1 MFVMPRRADLSRA
14 WHTGRRA
21 NQSMDFRSSEPSIP
35 SIAGRPRDK
44 IRALGTGAHPTP
56 MQGLTQIV
64 AVLGRELDLRAAV
77 AQLQKRI
84 AGALKLRDALCF
96 WIDWP
101 NRIAWTLSGR
111 VHHGVEEQVIEVAGS
126 GKRSMLAGAVI
137 EPIGPPPTRAV
148 LALRKPS
155 GIVFTPNDLIV
166 IQTLAQSIAPAL
178 DALIRAKAKP
188 T

>member
-1 MFVMPRRADLSRA
+1 
-14 WHTGRRA
+14 
-21 NQSMDFRSSEPSIP
+21 MDFRSSEPSIP

-44 IRALGTGAHPTP
+44 VRALGTGAHPTP

-64 AVLGRELDLRAAV
+64 AGLARERDLRTAV
-77 AQLQKRI
+77 AQLQNSI

-101 NRIAWTLSGR
+101 NRIAWTLGGR
-111 VHHGVEEQVIEVAGS
+111 VQHEIEEQVIATAGA
-126 GKRSMLAGAVI
+126 GKRSLFAGAVV
-137 EPIGPPPTRAV
+137 EPVGPPPTRAV

-155 GIVFTPNDLIV
+155 GLAFTSSELIV
-166 IQTLAQSIAPAL
+166 IQTLAHAIAPAL
-178 DALIRAKAKP
+178 DKLVRAKAKP